1 MKILAIETSCDD
13 TCAAVVEDGHHI
25 LSNVVS
31 SQTEF
36 HQKYGGVVP
45 EIASRKHLQVI
56 EQVIDEA
63 MKKAQTLPVDI
74 DLLAA
79 TTYHG
84 LSGSLLIGVM
94 AAKSLAYA
102 WGKDFIPLNH
112 IEGHIYANFIDHPD
126 LSFPHL
132 CLTVSG
138 GHTILVLVKTHH
150 HYEILGKT
158 VDDAAGEAFDK
169 VAQYL
174 ELGFPGGPIIDK
186 LAQSG
191 HPERYSLPRPMLNKD
206 NFLFSFSGLKTAMLN
221 LIRQQRQDGQDL
233 NLEDL
238 CASFQEALTDVLVR
252 KTFRAAQHY
261 QLPTV
266 TLSGGVAANSRLR
279 TKMAQAAQRHHIR
292 LIIPALPY
300 CMDNAAMMG
309 CLAYYRR
316 QSGYRGSMQANVI
329 ANILLED
336 PENSPSAES

>member
-13 TCAAVVEDGHHI
+13 TCAAVVEDGHKV
-25 LSNVVS
+25 LSNVIS

-36 HQKYGGVVP
+36 HRKYGGVVP
-45 EIASRKHLQVI
+45 EIASRKHLLVI

-63 MKKAQTLPVDI
+63 MQKAETRPADI

-79 TTYHG
+79 TAYHG
-84 LSGSLLIGVM
+84 LSGSLLVGMM
-94 AAKSLAYA
+94 AAKTLAYA
-102 WGKDFIPLNH
+102 WHKDFIPLNH

-126 LSFPHL
+126 LEFPHL

-138 GHTILVLVKTHH
+138 GHTILVLVKAHH
-150 HYEILGKT
+150 RFEILGKT
-158 VDDAAGEAFDK
+158 VDDAAGEAYDK
-169 VAQYL
+169 VAQFL

-186 LAQSG
+186 LARNG
-191 HPERYSLPRPMLNKD
+191 NPDRYHLPRPMMNKD

-221 LIRQQRQDGQDL
+221 LIRDHRQKGEEL
-233 NLEDL
+233 NMEDL
-238 CASFQEALTDVLVR
+238 CAGFQEALTDVLVR
-252 KTFRAAQHY
+252 KTFRAAKHFGI
-261 QLPTV
+261 PTV

-279 TKMAQAAQRHHIR
+279 AKMAQAAERHHIR
-292 LIIPALPY
+292 LVIPALPY

-316 QSGYRGSMQANVI
+316 QAGCRSNMQANVI

-336 PENSPSAES
+336 PDHPDIKS